1 MKTSNTYFRF
11 ILSTS
16 LLAVALFFNACKKE
30 KNDPVVIKPDVSFV
44 ALTSTG
50 MLQTFNAT
58 NTNEVKSSVAV
69 SGLQSGETLLAIDYR
84 PATGQLYGLG
94 STSRLY
100 TINADGKARAIGAA
114 SFSPALSGNVSGFDF
129 NPTVDRIRVVTSG
142 GQNLRLNPETGMVAA
157 MDGSIVVSGGVSVT
171 SVAYTNNMAGA
182 SSTVLFDVDV
192 AAKKLY
198 KQDPPNAGTL
208 VEIGN
213 LTTPNS
219 SGESAF
225 DISPDGI
232 ALLALANGSSSSLY
246 QVNLE
251 SGATT
256 DLGSF
261 GSTVIGIAIPTLP
274 VAYAVDEANN
284 LIIFNPLK
292 TDQVIKPITGLGASE
307 TIYGIDFRPVNGQ
320 LYALGSSSRLYTI
333 NSASGAATM
342 VGTLPLT
349 TLLSGTSFG
358 FDFNPLVD
366 RIRVISNTGQNL
378 RLDPN
383 TGLLAASDGGLNPGM
398 PSISAAA
405 YTNNFAGTTSTALFD
420 IDFASDKLYKQDPP
434 NMGTL
439 VEIGA
444 LGVNVDAANGFDIG
458 GTSGTAYAILTVG
471 GTTKVYTINL
481 TTGAATAG
489 VDFSKSVK
497 GFALGLGF

>member
-1 MKTSNTYFRF
+1 
-11 ILSTS
+11 
-16 LLAVALFFNACKKE
+16 
-30 KNDPVVIKPDVSFV
+30 
-44 ALTSTG
+44 
-50 MLQTFNAT
+50 
-58 NTNEVKSSVAV
+58 
-69 SGLQSGETLLAIDYR
+69 
-84 PATGQLYGLG
+84 
-94 STSRLY
+94 
-100 TINADGKARAIGAA
+100 
-114 SFSPALSGNVSGFDF
+114 
-129 NPTVDRIRVVTSG
+129 
-142 GQNLRLNPETGMVAA
+142 
-157 MDGSIVVSGGVSVT
+157 
-171 SVAYTNNMAGA
+171 
-182 SSTVLFDVDV
+182 
-192 AAKKLY
+192 
-198 KQDPPNAGTL
+198 
-208 VEIGN
+208 
-213 LTTPNS
+213 
-219 SGESAF
+219 
-225 DISPDGI
+225 
-232 ALLALANGSSSSLY
+232 
-246 QVNLE
+246 
-251 SGATT
+251 
-256 DLGSF
+256 
-261 GSTVIGIAIPTLP
+261 
-274 VAYAVDEANN
+274 